1 MESHPSSTGL
11 AAPAEDEARRALPQN
26 CTAAGG
32 ASSSWRTAATHAQ
45 PRSKQPSG
53 AHRPTTA
60 TEPKTATACTDTT
73 TRTSR
78 SGSQPHRMESSAG
91 CRKQSPTQPPS
102 PPQPPEDPPEPTEPA
117 TATTTPSSTT
127 TTAAATSSTTTTTT
141 TTPTAA
147 TNAAARQ
154 ESAATKESELYT
166 WAAAT
171 TTTTTGF
178 CPAAGHGERVLVRR
192 GKRLR
197 ANFGLEEGGDG
208 LPTSLAFESSMSK
221 WVGEPD
227 SGGED

>member
-32 ASSSWRTAATHAQ
+32 ASSSWGTTATDAQ
-45 PRSKQPSG
+45 PRSNQPSG

-73 TRTSR
+73 TRASR
-78 SGSQPHRMESSAG
+78 NGSQPNRMESSAG
-91 CRKQSPTQPPS
+91 CGKQSPTQPPS
-102 PPQPPEDPPEPTEPA
+102 PSQPPEDPPEPTEPA

-127 TTAAATSSTTTTTT
+127 TTAAAATSSTTTTTT

-154 ESAATKESELYT
+154 ESAATAE
-166 WAAAT
+166 
-171 TTTTTGF
+171 
-178 CPAAGHGERVLVRR
+178 
-192 GKRLR
+192 
-197 ANFGLEEGGDG
+197 
-208 LPTSLAFESSMSK
+208 
-221 WVGEPD
+221 
-227 SGGED
+227 